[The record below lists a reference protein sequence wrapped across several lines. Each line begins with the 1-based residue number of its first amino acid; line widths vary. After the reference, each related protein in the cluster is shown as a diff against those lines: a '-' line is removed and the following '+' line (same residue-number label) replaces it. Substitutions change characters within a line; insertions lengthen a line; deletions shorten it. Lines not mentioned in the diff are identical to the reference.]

1 VSKEGIYCFWC
12 KKWYSNSHFTK
23 HLNKQGICPNKIVI
37 EKQLENVFHIY
48 TGVDPVL
55 LEFEKVKPTK
65 MKSVAEIE
73 SEIEETNKN
82 WNAEGLSSMNR
93 KYLQGRLNA
102 LYWVI
107 ASDYITYQ
115 KKWEALLSKVKCQRE
130 FNDNSMKNYSDEKGR
145 VLDEIIKFM
154 ESFP

>member
-1 VSKEGIYCFWC
+1 MSKEGIYCFWC

-73 SEIEETNKN
+73 SEIFTRP
-82 WNAEGLSSMNR
+82 AECTLLGHCV
-93 KYLQGRLNA
+93 RL
-102 LYWVI
+102 Y
-107 ASDYITYQ
+107 Y
-115 KKWEALLSKVKCQRE
+115 LSKKMGGST
-130 FNDNSMKNYSDEKGR
+130 F
-145 VLDEIIKFM
+145 
-154 ESFP
+154 ESEMSARI